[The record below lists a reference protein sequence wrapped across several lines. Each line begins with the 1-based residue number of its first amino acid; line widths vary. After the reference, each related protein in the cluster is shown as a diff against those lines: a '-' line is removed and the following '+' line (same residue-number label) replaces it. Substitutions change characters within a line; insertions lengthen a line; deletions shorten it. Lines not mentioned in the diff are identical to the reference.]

1 VIFIFKGGFTVNRTF
16 SIKKNEEI
24 EKIIQNKNR
33 VSDPY
38 FVLYKQEN
46 LINTHFRFAVSVPK
60 KFGDAVHRNQVKR
73 RVRAVV
79 DQKQFVKTMD
89 FFLVVKA
96 AANTLEYSEIAA
108 GLEKLFARAK
118 ILEG

>member
-1 VIFIFKGGFTVNRTF
+1 MNRTF
-16 SIKKNEEI
+16 SIKKNLEI
-24 EKIIQNKNR
+24 EKIMQSKNR
-33 VSDPY
+33 VSDPF
-38 FVLYKQEN
+38 FVLYKLEN
-46 LINTHFRFAVSVPK
+46 LNNSHFRFAISVPK
-60 KFGDAVHRNQVKR
+60 KYGDAVHRNQVKR

-89 FFLVVKA
+89 FFIVVKA
-96 AANTLEYSEIAA
+96 AANTLDYAQIAA